1 MRGLFRWVL
10 AVLCG
15 AMAWSLWS
23 ADGFFDGRQPVGFY
37 PGSEFPGA
45 RGAVA
50 ATNGEARLDY
60 DFSRGG
66 AYVAASLNLSPRRPA
81 RLISFEVFHDAP
93 CGVSIRFWDATGQV
107 FQHVYSGA
115 SATGHW
121 VHVECA
127 CLKDR
132 TGAYWEGA
140 GDGIVHLP
148 LGLIQVM
155 ANNPR
160 DRKRPGGP
168 CGTLRIR
175 NFALTD
181 QTPAERAAAAA
192 ALARPDTVE
201 TLVSD
206 FDRGDAHLLDGLPFT
221 SSSGT
226 FSSGAW
232 SFSLLPRVPV
242 TLKRS
247 IPIYGSPVSYALELE
262 TSATPPGNGWV
273 GFGTPKD
280 GKPEPPF
287 CFTRLSVVSAGEKR
301 IYGTVRLVTPAASV
315 PEGACGR
322 TRVNV
327 PPVSEDMN
335 AAFYTVRFRD
345 RDGKVRTIPDSGRG
359 RTKTT

>member
-45 RGAVA
+45 RGAVT

-60 DFSRGG
+60 DFSQGG

-115 SATGHW
+115 SATGRW
-121 VHVECA
+121 VRVECA

-155 ANNPR
+155 ATTR
-160 DRKRPGGP
+160 GIASGP
-168 CGTLRIR
+168 AGPAARCASAILRLRIR
-175 NFALTD
+175 RRPN
-181 QTPAERAAAAA
+181 
-192 ALARPDTVE
+192 ARPLPPPWPFPTRWRRWSVIS
-201 TLVSD
+201 TGATRIFSTD
-206 FDRGDAHLLDGLPFT
+206 FPLRAP
-221 SSSGT
+221 
-226 FSSGAW
+226 
-232 SFSLLPRVPV
+232 
-242 TLKRS
+242 
-247 IPIYGSPVSYALELE
+247 
-262 TSATPPGNGWV
+262 
-273 GFGTPKD
+273 
-280 GKPEPPF
+280 
-287 CFTRLSVVSAGEKR
+287 AG
-301 IYGTVRLVTPAASV
+301 
-315 PEGACGR
+315 
-322 TRVNV
+322 
-327 PPVSEDMN
+327 
-335 AAFYTVRFRD
+335 RFRPAHGAF
-345 RDGKVRTIPDSGRG
+345 RYSRACPSR
-359 RTKTT
+359 